1 MTLLKLAILPSSWVL
16 AVLDEANQWGLNT
29 KEKED
34 FQALWPKNIFFC
46 VDESPLEL
54 LKCGETGLNRNTT

>member
-1 MTLLKLAILPSSWVL
+1 MMKNIIQIFQCYQK
-16 AVLDEANQWGLNT
+16 D
-29 KEKED
+29 D

-54 LKCGETGLNRNTT
+54 LYCGEMGLNLNTTVAPHRPLQRIVASY